1 LIYALE
7 ANGRTLALTDDPD
20 AATKLNINVFTRWVT
35 PAEASTAGSG
45 AAQAVAGAS
54 VALVAVARSAL
65 LGSLV
70 T

>member
-1 LIYALE
+1 MGNASRS
-7 ANGRTLALTDDPD
+7 RTLPH
-20 AATKLNINVFTRWVT
+20 
-35 PAEASTAGSG
+35 TAGSG